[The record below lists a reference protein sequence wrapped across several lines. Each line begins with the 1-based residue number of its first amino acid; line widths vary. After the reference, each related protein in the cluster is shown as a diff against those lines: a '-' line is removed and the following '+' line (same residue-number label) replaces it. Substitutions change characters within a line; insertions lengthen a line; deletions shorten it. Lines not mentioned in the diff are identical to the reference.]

1 MAGASVVPARRASA
15 NCPSTTSAASAAPPG
30 ATWSPAPDSPW
41 VWAPNCPRRR
51 ERTPSPCPGTGT
63 TAVHRP
69 PEVIAALEPAYRR
82 GARIASL
89 CTGAFTLAA
98 AGLLNGRTVTTHWA
112 SAGDLED
119 LHPHVSVDR
128 NVLYIDDCQIPTSA
142 GVTAG
147 IDLCLYLVH
156 KDVGAAVANEI
167 ARELVVAPRRR
178 PGPVHPPVAARAHRA
193 HPLGHPRLGPAAS

>member
-1 MAGASVVPARRASA
+1 MPAAARADTITVPGYWDYRR
-15 NCPSTTSAASAAPPG
+15 P
-30 ATWSPAPDSPW
+30 PAPRGHRR
-41 VWAPNCPRRR
+41 PRTRL
-51 ERTPSPCPGTGT
+51 
-63 TAVHRP
+63 P
-69 PEVIAALEPAYRR
+69 PQ
-82 GARIASL
+82 ARIAWI

-119 LHPHVSVDR
+119 LHPYVSVDR

-147 IDLCLYLVH
+147 IDLCLYLVR
-156 KDVGAAVANEI
+156 KAVGAAVPNEI

-178 PGPVHPPVAARAHRA
+178 PAPVHPPVAARAHRT

>member
-1 MAGASVVPARRASA
+1 MPGYWDYRR
-15 NCPSTTSAASAAPPG
+15 P
-30 ATWSPAPDSPW
+30 PAPRGHRR
-41 VWAPNCPRRR
+41 PRTRL
-51 ERTPSPCPGTGT
+51 
-63 TAVHRP
+63 P
-69 PEVIAALEPAYRR
+69 PR
-82 GARIASL
+82 ARIAWI

-178 PGPVHPPVAARAHRA
+178 PGPAHTLSATRDWALQHLDEPLTLDILARRA
-193 HPLGHPRLGPAAS
+193 RISTRTLVRMWRQETGHPALVGTDRPHRPRP